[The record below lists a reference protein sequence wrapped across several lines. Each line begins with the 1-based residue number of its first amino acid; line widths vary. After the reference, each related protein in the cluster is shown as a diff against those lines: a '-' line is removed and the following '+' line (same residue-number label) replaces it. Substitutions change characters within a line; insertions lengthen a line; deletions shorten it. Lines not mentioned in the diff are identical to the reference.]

1 MRFFIAPLGLAVA
14 LGGCAGR
21 APEPPRAA
29 AAAPD
34 WRKVATEQD
43 RKRISGWRD
52 AFMTA
57 LGKARA
63 AGHSSAIAREG
74 ALLQPDAA
82 LPDGGQVPAGD
93 YRCRVIKLGS
103 QGQGM
108 LDYVSYP
115 SFACRIEDEGAVG
128 SFTKVSG
135 SQRPVGLI
143 FNHDAQRQIFLGT
156 LMLGDERMALDYGR
170 DGERDM
176 AGAIERIGP
185 LRWRMILPWPRFEST
200 LDVIELVPAQA

>member
-1 MRFFIAPLGLAVA
+1 MYRLTLLIPFALVA
-14 LGGCAGR
+14 CAGGR
-21 APEPPRAA
+21 DAEPPRAA

-34 WRKVATEQD
+34 WRKVATDHD
-43 RKRISGWRD
+43 RKRLSGWRD

-63 AGHSSAIAREG
+63 SGHAAAIAREG
-74 ALLQPDAA
+74 ALLQPDAGIPA
-82 LPDGGQVPAGD
+82 GGQVPAGD

-128 SFTKVSG
+128 SFTKTSG

-143 FNHDAQRQIFLGT
+143 FNHDAHRQIFLGT

-185 LRWRMILPWPRFEST
+185 LKWRMILPWPRFESM
-200 LDVIELVPAQA
+200 LDVIELVPAKA